1 MESDQQ
7 TSMVSRSQMDDDVVE
22 IEGLLKNFHFEI
34 RFVITDAHMIE
45 FHILF
50 EIHKLNET
58 DFLHISINQICT
70 KRKKCF
76 VFIADVLDRYFRNQ
90 KIFYS

>member
-7 TSMVSRSQMDDDVVE
+7 TSIVSRSQMDDDVVE

-34 RFVITDAHMIE
+34 RFLITDVHMIE
-45 FHILF
+45 FHISF

-76 VFIADVLDRYFRNQ
+76 L
-90 KIFYS
+90 YSLQTY